1 VAVRNVRRDVNDQL
15 KKMKNDKDITEDQM
29 HAGQSEV
36 QTITDAFVQKADD
49 LLAEKEKEIM
59 EI

>member
-1 VAVRNVRRDVNDQL
+1 
-15 KKMKNDKDITEDQM
+15 M

-36 QTITDAFVQKADD
+36 QTITDTFVQKADD